1 MSEEVKNFMAKI
13 RPLAQELKERVPQ
26 SPKEMVD
33 MYNKYHANPDEYLE
47 EKVIEKKMTGS
58 ARTAAFAKLH
68 GAEFYKPL

>member
-1 MSEEVKNFMAKI
+1 
-13 RPLAQELKERVPQ
+13 
-26 SPKEMVD
+26 